1 MLFKYREIERNLK
14 KMGFQ
19 VVRQKGSHVIFS
31 NGRHTFPVP
40 NISRSGTSVVKNS
53 VNDKRGI

>member
-1 MLFKYREIERNLK
+1 MPFKYREIERNLK

-31 NGRHTFPVP
+31 NGRDTFPVP
-40 NISRSGTSVVKNS
+40 KSTVQMIYLQEWNVSC
-53 VNDKRGI
+53 